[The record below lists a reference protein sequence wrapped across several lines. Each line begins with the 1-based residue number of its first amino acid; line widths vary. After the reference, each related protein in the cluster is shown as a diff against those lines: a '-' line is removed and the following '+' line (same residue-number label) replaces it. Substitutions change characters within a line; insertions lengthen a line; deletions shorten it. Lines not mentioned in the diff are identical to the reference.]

1 MQKITGDK
9 KMKYLILIGILL
21 NLPFYVHSLSVL
33 DMSYD
38 DLSTA
43 VALDPNNI
51 DAKAELAHRYW
62 YGKKG
67 ASQNKSKAIKL
78 WEEAAEKG
86 SLQAISKLGYIYR
99 WGRYDGIENLTRA
112 VQLYEQAVNI
122 VLSNPKKA
130 ELEYYHTHSILQ
142 TLFLLHENG
151 TYSSKLFLN
160 NALTLRKILYN
171 AQRDLFS
178 HEPYYKKVVELYTKA
193 EQGDAQ
199 ALFKASSLPYEYKNK
214 IQTRFELMKASE
226 MGSVTA
232 MLTLA
237 DIYINIALFNPKASG
252 IYNKKHV
259 LKTAINLLRK
269 AFFQGKSAKAGDKLA
284 HIYRYGIR
292 HPASGEFLIKPN
304 HLNSRTFLK
313 ESADLGSID
322 AMMDLEKIY
331 DQGLLGVK
339 PNKEKANQYYIQYS
353 VRILENPE
361 DLQLS
366 VFDTDKIINRLREI
380 ARDGSPEAN
389 YQMGRFYRDG
399 SSSIIPAH
407 TVMASLFFQRALE
420 RGEHKEAETALREMI
435 PKDILEA
442 NSFACPASFAKK

>member
-1 MQKITGDK
+1 
-9 KMKYLILIGILL
+9 MKYLILIGILL
-21 NLPFYVHSLSVL
+21 NLPFYVHSLFVS
-33 DMSYD
+33 DMSYN

-43 VALDPNNI
+43 VAIDPNNI

-67 ASQNKSKAIKL
+67 ASQKRSKAIKL

-86 SLQAISKLGYIYR
+86 SLRAANTLGDIYR
-99 WGRYDGIENLTRA
+99 WGKWEYDGIENLTRA
-112 VQLYEQAVNI
+112 VQFYEQAINI
-122 VLSNPKKA
+122 VLNNPTRAK
-130 ELEYYHTHSILQ
+130 LEYYTYENILQ

-160 NALTLRKILYN
+160 NALTLYQILYN
-171 AQRDLFS
+171 
-178 HEPYYKKVVELYTKA
+178 HNHGWNGWKTYYKKVIELYTKA
-193 EQGDAQ
+193 KQGDAQ
-199 ALFKASSLPYEYKNK
+199 ALFKASSLPYEYKDK

-226 MGSVTA
+226 MGNVTA
-232 MLTLA
+232 MLELA
-237 DIYINIALFNPKASG
+237 DIYINIALFKSKSSG
-252 IYNKKHV
+252 IYNKKHI

-269 AFFQGKSAKAGDKLA
+269 AFFQGKSAEAGDKLA

-292 HPASGEFLIKPN
+292 HLASGEFLIKPN

-399 SSSIIPAH
+399 SSSIIPAN

-442 NSFACPASFAKK
+442 NAFACPASFAKK

>member
-1 MQKITGDK
+1 
-9 KMKYLILIGILL
+9 MKYLILIGILL
-21 NLPFYVHSLSVL
+21 NLPFYVHSLFVWE
-33 DMSYD
+33 MRYR

-62 YGKKG
+62 YGVKG
-67 ASQNKSKAIKL
+67 ALKKKKKAIKL

-86 SLQAISKLGYIYR
+86 SLRAISQLGEIYE
-99 WGRYDGIENLTRA
+99 WGYDGIENLTRA
-112 VQLYEQAVNI
+112 IQLYEQAINT
-122 VLSNPKKA
+122 VLSNPTQAKPKVIFI
-130 ELEYYHTHSILQ
+130 ENILSR
-142 TLFLLHENG
+142 LFRLHENG
-151 TYSSKLFLN
+151 KYSSELFLN
-160 NALTLRKILYN
+160 NALTLYKIIYS
-171 AQRDLFS
+171 RYLFKEES
-178 HEPYYKKVVELYTKA
+178 YYKKVVELYTKA
-193 EQGDAQ
+193 EQGDSQ
-199 ALFKASSLPYEYKNK
+199 ALLKASRLPYKYKNATE
-214 IQTRFELMKASE
+214 IRFELMMASE
-226 MGSVTA
+226 MGNVTA

-237 DIYINIALFNPKASG
+237 DIYIDAARFESQSTSIAALNIEYT
-252 IYNKKHV
+252 I
-259 LKTAINLLRK
+259 KTAVKLLKK
-269 AFFQGKSAKAGDKLA
+269 AFFQGKSAKAGHKLA

-339 PNKEKANQYYIQYS
+339 PNKEKANQYYIQFS
-353 VRILENPE
+353 VRVLENPE
-361 DLQLS
+361 DPQLS
-366 VFDTDKIINRLREI
+366 VFDTDKIINHLREI
-380 ARDGSPEAN
+380 AKEGSPEAN

-399 SSSIIPAH
+399 SSSIIPAN
-407 TVMASLFFQRALE
+407 TVMAAFFFERALE